1 MAAQADQQMNN
12 SRPRALRRY
21 SFPHQVEIDAATAQL
36 SEITLHPTK
45 CRIELH
51 SHRHHAVARHYAGIP
66 DLAPPVSVLVVVPIG
81 LYVLAGD
88 FTDLRRTGEVLILV
102 RGQHFPLNI
111 GKVKIVEPA
120 AIEYGNERAGAAMGE
135 LALQDEIRREL
146 VDSAA
151 GLLH

>member
-1 MAAQADQQMNN
+1 
-12 SRPRALRRY
+12 
-21 SFPHQVEIDAATAQL
+21 VEIDAATAQL
-36 SEITLHPTK
+36 GEITLHPTK

-111 GKVKIVEPA
+111 GKVKIVERT
-120 AIEYGNERAGAAMGE
+120 AIEYGNDESAGAAIGE
-135 LALQDEIRREL
+135 LASRMKYAVSWSTVPRVCSTATSKGRSSEGGAEALITAPSRR
-146 VDSAA
+146 
-151 GLLH
+151 